1 MSLMT
6 TVCLMNLIFT
16 GLSLILVNEA
26 ISRND
31 NEIESKETAIPTDY
45 TPFLAMGGIFIVV
58 IGVLLVVV
66 SKNRSSLKKGAVA
79 NESSSTSRT
88 RTR

>member
-1 MSLMT
+1 
-6 TVCLMNLIFT
+6 MNLIFT

-26 ISRND
+26 KSRND